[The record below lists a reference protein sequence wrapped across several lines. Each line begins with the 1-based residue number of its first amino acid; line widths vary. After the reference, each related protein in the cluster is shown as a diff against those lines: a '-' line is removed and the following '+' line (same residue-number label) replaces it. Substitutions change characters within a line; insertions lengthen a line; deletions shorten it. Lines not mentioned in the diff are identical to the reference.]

1 MADRHIP
8 LTDIILFAGTRV
20 ALGLG
25 IGLLVSGRLN
35 RDQRRAAGIALALVG
50 GLTTIPFAI
59 GLKHK
64 GSAEGIALRPAA

>member
-1 MADRHIP
+1 MADRNIP

-25 IGLLVSGRLN
+25 IGLLVSGHLN
-35 RDQRRAAGIALALVG
+35 RDQRRGAGIALALVG

-59 GLKHK
+59 GLKQRR
-64 GSAEGIALRPAA
+64 GAESISLRPAA